1 MMNRYEL
8 DNVNTAKLFEQ
19 LDKTIAI
26 LELISG
32 EWDGDDG
39 QTPLGIRAVL
49 AVESIESMNAV
60 KETLKELL

>member
-32 EWDGDDG
+32 EWDGDDD